1 MLTRRIVWCIET
13 PYNPFPVWL
22 NGMYITIDEQDAR
35 PIYRQV
41 ADEIKALIARGEL
54 KEGAALPPVRQLA
67 ADLGVNLNTVATA
80 YRELQAEGLLAVR
93 HGAGATVASRTAHDR
108 SEDEL
113 RKPLRSALTG
123 LVLAGL
129 RRGEIMAIVGDELRA
144 LVKGAK

>member
-1 MLTRRIVWCIET
+1 
-13 PYNPFPVWL
+13 
-22 NGMYITIDEQDAR
+22 MYITVDEQDAR

-67 ADLGVNLNTVATA
+67 SDLGVNLNTVATA

-93 HGAGATVASRTAHDR
+93 HGSGATVASRTAHDR
-108 SEDEL
+108 GEDEL

-129 RRGEIMAIVGDELRA
+129 RRAEIMAIVGDELRG